1 MLASYF
7 GVAEIVQSAN
17 FSVTLASLDSAQLQ
31 RLSAI
36 QNPQRRAQFLSA
48 RHLAQQLLQTSQTD
62 STLSQHD
69 NGRPWAPAWLH
80 ADGLSWS
87 HGAQYCAAALGQG
100 RVGIDI
106 EVIGPRRQLMEIA
119 KNYFDPRETAW
130 LASLAEDEQLQAFFT
145 LWVAKEALLKAFGT
159 GLVGGLQRF
168 VLLKTDAGWCCETS
182 DGYEWNLSIWEVSP
196 NVLLALASDV
206 NQEWICHGEQQ
217 SWRLVLKV

>member
-7 GVAEIVQSAN
+7 GLAQISPSAD
-17 FSVTLASLDSAQLQ
+17 FSATLACLDPFQQQ
-31 RLSAI
+31 RLDAI

-48 RHLAQQLLQTSQTD
+48 RQLAQQLLKTSQTE

-69 NGRPWAPAWLH
+69 NGRPWAPAWSH
-80 ADGLSWS
+80 PAGLSWS
-87 HGAQYCAAALGQG
+87 HGAQFCAAALGHG

-106 EVIGPRRQLMEIA
+106 ETIRPRKQLMAIA
-119 KNYFDPRETAW
+119 ESYFDSRESAW
-130 LASLAEDEQLQAFFT
+130 LASLAGEAQLRAFFM

-168 VLLKTDAGWCCETS
+168 VLRQTDAGWCCDSPEDFDWS
-182 DGYEWNLSIWEVSP
+182 LSIWEVSP

-206 NQEWICHGEQQ
+206 KQEWICHGEQQ
-217 SWRLVLKV
+217 PWQLILKV